1 MEKNAFKNK
10 VVVIT
15 GATGGVGRATAWE
28 FARQGA
34 KITLLARGAEQLEA
48 TKKEVEELGGTAISA
63 TADVTDA
70 KALEEVARAA
80 VLFGGNIDVW
90 VNNAGVLA
98 AGDFTNTPVEVHDRV
113 IEINLMGYLH
123 GAYAAVPY
131 FKAQGYGTLINNISV
146 GGWFPTPYAAGYSA
160 SKFGLR
166 GFSESLRAEL
176 SKYKNIYVCELYPA
190 FLDTPGIQHAANYT
204 NVALKPAPPVYDP
217 QTVARA
223 VVSLAQFPRNKTIIG
238 SASAFLRALH
248 LLFPMLSLNITARIM
263 EKYFRNAEPIKE
275 TTGNLFAPLEYGT
288 SIYGGWTSAKSKTA
302 KRIALGSVLVSSML
316 AGFFIVNKSLKN
328 S

>member
-1 MEKNAFKNK
+1 MKRIPLNEQ
-10 VVVIT
+10 VIVIT
-15 GATGGVGRATAWE
+15 GASSGVGKAMALE
-28 FARQGA
+28 FAKHGSKLVLTARREEA
-34 KITLLARGAEQLEA
+34 LAGL
-48 TKKEVEELGGTAISA
+48 KKEVEELGGTAITV

-70 KALEEVARAA
+70 KALEEAARAA

-90 VNNAGVLA
+90 INNAGVLA

-123 GAYAAVPY
+123 GAYAVVPY
-131 FKAQGYGTLINNISV
+131 FKTQGYGTLINNISV

-176 SKYKNIYVCELYPA
+176 SKYKNIHVCELYPA

-204 NVALKPAPPVYDP
+204 KVALKPAPPVYDP
-217 QTVARA
+217 QEVARA
-223 VVSLAQFPRNKTIIG
+223 VVSLAEFPRNKTITG
-238 SASAFLRALH
+238 SASVFLRTLH
-248 LLFPMLSLNITARIM
+248 FLFPTLSLNITARIM
-263 EKYFRNAEPIKE
+263 ERYFRNAEPIKE
-275 TTGNLFAPLEYGT
+275 TSGNLFAPLEYGT
-288 SIYGGWTSAKSKTA
+288 SIYGGWTGAKSNTT
-302 KRIALGSVLVSSML
+302 KRIALGGILVSSML
-316 AGFFIVNKSLKN
+316 AGFFIVSRALKN